1 MGVLIA
7 HRSQILLGQL
17 HRRLER
23 LQVSVVRATTE
34 LTEVYDFTEHHEP
47 DCVILTTDIADCPE
61 FELLASLFGIM
72 GVGCVVLATG
82 PTARVPEAARKA
94 NPAIRLL
101 PSTASDADLLAAL
114 RPGSRRRI
122 PQVSAPEP
130 MATGRS
136 DPRSTIL
143 IGSSTG
149 GIDALMQ
156 VLRHF
161 HASTPPTVIVQH
173 TGGNFAGSLIRLLDG
188 ATAAT
193 VLAATQDTAI
203 QPGHVYLASG
213 DTHHVRLSHTAPA
226 RIRLDDAPR
235 QSGHRP
241 SVDTLFHSAVP
252 FAQHVTA
259 ALLTGMGRDGAEG
272 ITALRK
278 AGARTFGQDE
288 ATCVVYGMPRVAN
301 ALGGIETELPIQQ
314 IGPNLLRAAMTRQ
327 RA

>member
-7 HRSQILLGQL
+7 HRSQIMLGQL
-17 HRRLER
+17 QRRLER
-23 LQVSVVRATTE
+23 LQIDVVRLATQ

-47 DCVILTTDIADCPE
+47 DCVLLTTDIADCPE
-61 FELLASLFGIM
+61 FELLATLFGIM
-72 GVGCVVLATG
+72 GVGCVVLGTAQNATL
-82 PTARVPEAARKA
+82 PDAARKA

-101 PSTASDADLLAAL
+101 PSAASDTDLLAAL
-114 RPGSRRRI
+114 RPGSRRRL
-122 PQVSAPEP
+122 PQVVAAPP
-130 MATGRS
+130 IAAGRT

-161 HASTPPTVIVQH
+161 HAATPPTVIVQH

-188 ATAAT
+188 ATSAT
-193 VLAATQDTAI
+193 VVPATEDTLLQA
-203 QPGHVYLASG
+203 GHVYLASG
-213 DTHHVRLSHTAPA
+213 DTHHVRLSHSVPA

-241 SVDTLFHSAVP
+241 SVDTLFYSAVP
-252 FAQHVTA
+252 FAQHITA
-259 ALLTGMGRDGAEG
+259 AILTGMGRDGAQG

-314 IGPNLLRAAMTRQ
+314 IGPSLLRAAMTRQ